1 MLTGSAPINPKVLE
15 LFGKIMGVPF
25 IEGYGQTE
33 NTGGAFTQNFNDT
46 QYGRVGR
53 PWVYILKCR
62 QIINLSLQI
71 FRKWAIPLT
80 TKTIWAG
87 QLPEV
92 RYG

>member
-46 QYGRVGR
+46 
-53 PWVYILKCR
+53 
-62 QIINLSLQI
+62 
-71 FRKWAIPLT
+71 
-80 TKTIWAG
+80 
-87 QLPEV
+87 
-92 RYG
+92 